1 VFVSRRGLQPHASM
15 SEHSGV
21 VYQYQIRR
29 VALKD
34 WILVGCIIL
43 SYKGFN
49 TDSFMSD
56 VFAKKVLEKYPAHN
70 WG

>member
-1 VFVSRRGLQPHASM
+1 M